1 MKKKFG
7 LIGYPLGHT
16 MSPFI
21 HKHLFE
27 ITKTDATYEAIET
40 PPEKLKEQID
50 YLRSFDGFNITIP
63 HKEAVIPLLSSLSE
77 SATLYGA
84 VNTVC
89 CKNGLL
95 TGHST
100 DAYGFSAAL
109 KLAEIP
115 LSGKVLILGCGGV
128 ARTIATECALNGCEV
143 TIAVRPS
150 SILKAKALIF
160 DLKERFTTTAEVIT
174 PNEITGEYTL
184 AVNGTP
190 LGMYPNIHSS
200 PLSLKQMEGI
210 KYFFDAVYNPE
221 DTQFIKTAQ
230 SLGKKAVSGMG
241 MLVLQAAKAH
251 QHWYGA
257 KFEPEDIA
265 RLIALSNK
273 EMRRLFDK
281 T

>member
-27 ITKTDATYEAIET
+27 ITNTYATYEAIET
-40 PPEKLKEQID
+40 PPERLKEQVD
-50 YLRSFDGFNITIP
+50 LLRSFDGFNITIP
-63 HKEAVIPLLSSLSE
+63 HKESVIPLLDSLGE
-77 SATLYGA
+77 SANLYGA
-84 VNTVC
+84 VNTVSRE
-89 CKNGLL
+89 NGLL
-95 TGHST
+95 TGYST

-109 KLAEIP
+109 KLANIP

-128 ARTIATECALNGCEV
+128 ARTFATECLLNGCEV

-150 SILKAKALIF
+150 SLLRAKALLF

-174 PNEITGEYTL
+174 PNEITGEYSL

-190 LGMYPNIHSS
+190 LGMYPNINSS

-221 DTQFIKTAQ
+221 DTLFIKTARN
-230 SLGKKAVSGMG
+230 LGKKAISGMG

-257 KFEPEDIA
+257 NFNPNDIT
-265 RLIALSNK
+265 RLIALSNE
-273 EMRRLFDK
+273 EMRRIFDK
-281 T
+281 K